1 MKSILIIG
9 MGRFG
14 HHLAANFLEH
24 DHDVM
29 IVDEDE
35 EKLADMVPYAT
46 STRIGDCTN
55 EEVLKSIGVRNFDVV
70 FVCIGTNFQSS
81 LEITSLVKELGAKRV
96 VSKVTRDIQAKFL
109 LRNGAD
115 EVIYPDKDI
124 AEKWKPDIVITSS
137 TYPLDTYAGQRIRKF
152 AGGRTKLIHEIHDM
166 WPVSPMELGG
176 MSKYHPF
183 IVMMQMAE
191 NSFCRY
197 SDKIVSLLP
206 AAKDYLVCHGMSA
219 KKFHHISNGIVASE
233 WKERKE
239 LPGEYAKTLRQ
250 WKEEGGFVI
259 CFFGSHTKSYALSYL
274 IDAIKDMNDWKVKAI
289 LVGDGI
295 EKNKLM
301 RQARSMKKQI
311 KFFPPIRKEYIPA
324 LLAQV
329 DLLYIGELDNGIL
342 RFGICMNKIF
352 DSMMSGK
359 PILYAVNAPNNYIE
373 DYHCGITVEPENTAA
388 LQEGIRKVMSMSAE
402 QREEMGKNGRKAA
415 IENFSYEV
423 LAEKFLKVMRE

>member
-124 AEKWKPDIVITSS
+124 AEKW
-137 TYPLDTYAGQRIRKF
+137 
-152 AGGRTKLIHEIHDM
+152 
-166 WPVSPMELGG
+166 
-176 MSKYHPF
+176 
-183 IVMMQMAE
+183 AE
-191 NSFCRY
+191 RY
-197 SDKIVSLLP
+197 SLDNLFDYIDLP
-206 AAKDYLVCHGMSA
+206 GAFGIYEVPPLKEWVGRSIRESDIAAKH
-219 KKFHHISNGIVASE
+219 
-233 WKERKE
+233 
-239 LPGEYAKTLRQ
+239 
-250 WKEEGGFVI
+250 
-259 CFFGSHTKSYALSYL
+259 
-274 IDAIKDMNDWKVKAI
+274 
-289 LVGDGI
+289 
-295 EKNKLM
+295 
-301 RQARSMKKQI
+301 
-311 KFFPPIRKEYIPA
+311 
-324 LLAQV
+324 
-329 DLLYIGELDNGIL
+329 
-342 RFGICMNKIF
+342 KI
-352 DSMMSGK
+352 
-359 PILYAVNAPNNYIE
+359 PIL
-373 DYHCGITVEPENTAA
+373 GI
-388 LQEGIRKVMSMSAE
+388 K
-402 QREEMGKNGRKAA
+402 KKH
-415 IENFSYEV
+415 
-423 LAEKFLKVMRE
+423 